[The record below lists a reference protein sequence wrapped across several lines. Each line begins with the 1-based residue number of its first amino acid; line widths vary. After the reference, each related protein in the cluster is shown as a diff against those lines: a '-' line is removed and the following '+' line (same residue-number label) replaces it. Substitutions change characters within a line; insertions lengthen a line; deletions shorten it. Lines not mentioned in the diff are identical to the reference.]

1 MTQQAAFRAPPA
13 NRLANAAWELSQRH
27 WRAVVILMLALLHVA
42 VIRGVADPWARAML
56 LAHLGLLLL
65 WQPFVRAEQRV
76 SAAQGLVLALGA
88 MVVMMWLDW
97 WLLAFWV
104 VVLAGLVGGKV
115 YQHHARWQRR
125 SYLVVFIYLVA
136 LLAVVILPEIAPR
149 REIAPEIRRGAEY
162 GLPALFLLIALFPG
176 EREQIESA
184 QIIDFFYS
192 ILLMLVLVVVILGS
206 FTIMGLGRM
215 GYLNA
220 LASTVMLTAGAVLLV
235 ALVWNPR
242 AGFAGL
248 NVFFSRYLFSI
259 GLPLEKWLHFLAE
272 LSQLEARPQRF
283 LAEAVGALAG
293 LPWISGAAWRTSDS
307 AGEQG
312 PSSPHLVEFENSAL
326 SLKIFSR
333 YRMSP
338 ALNWHLHLLGLLLG
352 EFYVAK
358 LREEELRQTSY
369 LQAVHE
375 TGARMTHDIKNLLQS
390 LNVLCAAAAR
400 DENRDSPEAQALL
413 RRQLPVIA
421 QRLSETLDKLQ
432 RPDKAVDDFV
442 GAQTW
447 WDGLVRQYRSEGVE
461 LDSARLPSS
470 ARLPRSL
477 FDNVADNLIRNALAK
492 RAAEGGT
499 SVRVDFE
506 YGDGVALRVRDT
518 GSAVPPE
525 IESTLL
531 RAPVSSH
538 GGLGIGLYQAARLAE
553 SKGYR
558 LALESN
564 REGDVCFALSGPATQ
579 G

>member
-1 MTQQAAFRAPPA
+1 MTQQAAFTAPPA
-13 NRLANAAWELSQRH
+13 NRLANAAWELSQRYS
-27 WRAVVILMLALLHVA
+27 RAVVIVMLGLLHVA
-42 VIRGVADPWARAML
+42 VIRGVADTWARAML

-76 SAAQGLVLALGA
+76 SPAHGLVLALGA

-162 GLPALFLLIALFPG
+162 GLPALFLLIALFPS
-176 EREQIESA
+176 EREQVESA

-192 ILLMLVLVVVILGS
+192 ILIMLVLVVVILGS

-220 LASTVMLTAGAVLLV
+220 LASTIMLTAGAVLLI
-235 ALVWNPR
+235 ALAWNPR

-283 LAEAVGALAG
+283 LAEAVGALAR
-293 LPWISGAAWRTSDS
+293 LPWISGAAWRTGDS

-312 PSSPHLVEFENSAL
+312 PSSPHAVEFENSAL

-400 DENRDSPEAQALL
+400 DKNGDSPEAQALL

-432 RPDKAVDDFV
+432 RPDQAVDDFV

-461 LDSARLPSS
+461 LDSARLPPS

-518 GSAVPPE
+518 GSAVPAE
-525 IESTLL
+525 IEATLL

-558 LALESN
+558 LTLESN
-564 REGDVCFALSGPATQ
+564 RDGDVCFALAGPAA
-579 G
+579 